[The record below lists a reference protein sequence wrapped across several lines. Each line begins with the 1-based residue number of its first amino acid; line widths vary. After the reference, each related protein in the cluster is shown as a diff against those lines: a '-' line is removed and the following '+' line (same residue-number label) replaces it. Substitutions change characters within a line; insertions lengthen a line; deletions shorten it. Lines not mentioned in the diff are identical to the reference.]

1 MNIFQIKTK
10 PHDKERLNEFV
21 QGKFIAIGWPG
32 IGDLAGVE
40 KEEIRQ
46 RLEQRYTYKNARS
59 LGNDLGNVWAFVNTM
74 QEGDLVLFN
83 GHQDHVYIVKVGPY
97 RYEEQYDN
105 EEGMAHQRA
114 FELIKVAKRDDLN
127 PKIQEL
133 LRNRSAVTRFK
144 YPLEDAEL
152 DEIPANEILNFN
164 QKITVD
170 KAAIEKALNILY
182 SELESNDSDRRF
194 KAAIELLQFAK

>member
-83 GHQDHVYIVKVGPY
+83 GHQDYVYIVKVGPY

-133 LRNRSAVTRFK
+133 LRNRSAVTKFK

-164 QKITVD
+164 SKITVD

-182 SELESNDSDRRF
+182 LELESNDSDRRF

>member
-10 PHDKERLNEFV
+10 PHNKERLNEFV
-21 QGKFIAIGWPG
+21 HGKFIAIGWPG
-32 IGDLAGVE
+32 IGDLTGIE

-46 RLEQRYTYKNARS
+46 RLEKRYTYKNARS

-74 QEGDLVLFN
+74 QEGDFVLFN
-83 GHQDHVYIVKVGPY
+83 GHQDYVYIVKVGPY
-97 RYEEQYDN
+97 QYEKRYDN

-133 LRNRSAVTRFK
+133 LRNRSAVTKFK

-152 DEIPANEILNFN
+152 DDIPSIGPINSN

-170 KAAIEKALNILY
+170 NAAIEKALNILY
-182 SELESNDSDRRF
+182 SELESNDSDRCF